1 MKKKNFLNM
10 NLTNEIFL
18 IFINLKSIFFFELDK
33 KIFFYN
39 L

>member
-1 MKKKNFLNM
+1 M

-18 IFINLKSIFFFELDK
+18 IFINLKSIYFFFELDK
-33 KIFFYN
+33 KNFLN